1 MTYKN
6 NMKNIEVAETE
17 KVNGGLIFH
26 VRRDDSDE
34 MRNNGASIFTIVAD
48 TKPRFYGV
56 GC

>member
-1 MTYKN
+1 MTDTK

-17 KVNGGLIFH
+17 NVNGGLIFH